1 MKIPAFLILLA
12 GASCPLTATQ
22 PQEPTTQDL
31 QLEEVALFPAQ
42 QITGVTV
49 SKTGR
54 IFVNFPFWSDDH
66 TVSVMEILPDGKT
79 KPYPG
84 PQWNSKDPSVKN
96 RFICVQSVYVD
107 EDDMLWIL
115 DPAAPKMETVVPGQA
130 KLVKVDLTKN
140 KVIKTYRFDDTIVPS
155 KAYLND
161 VRVDTATGHA
171 FITESGTGA
180 LIVLDLATGKARRL
194 LDTHSSTKAEKGL
207 PLIVDGI
214 EVINPATG
222 QAPQIHA
229 DGIALDREGGW
240 LYYHALTGRTLYRIK
255 TAHLIDP
262 SLTPEELGN
271 KVENLAT
278 TPAPDGMMEAGNGSV
293 YLTAIETGSI
303 VHFDPRS
310 KEIATLIQNPLLQW
324 PDTLSLT
331 DKGYMY
337 VTTSQIH
344 HMPKYNNGQSRQDG
358 PNALY
363 RFRLNPPAQPEASKV
378 KNADPHL
385 PPDPKAA
392 LPGTNTPK

>member
-1 MKIPAFLILLA
+1 MAAPPEE
-12 GASCPLTATQ
+12 S
-22 PQEPTTQDL
+22 TTLNL
-31 QLEEVALFPAQ
+31 QLEEVAAFPDQ

-54 IFVNFPFWSDDH
+54 IFVSFPFWSDDH
-66 TVSVMEILPDGKT
+66 TVSVMEILPDGKR

-84 PQWNSKDPSVKN
+84 PKWNSKDTSVKF

-107 EDDMLWIL
+107 EEDMLWIL
-115 DPAAPKMETVVPGQA
+115 DPAAPKMETVVPGEA
-130 KLVKVDLTKN
+130 KLVKVDLTNN
-140 KVIKTYRFDDTIVPS
+140 KVVKTYRFDDTTVPS

-171 FITESGTGA
+171 FITDSGTGA
-180 LIVLDLATGKARRL
+180 IIVLDLATGKARRL
-194 LDTHSSTKAEKGL
+194 LADHASTKAEKGL
-207 PLIVDGI
+207 ELHVDGI
-214 EVINPATG
+214 HLIDPSTG

-262 SLTPEELGN
+262 SLTPEDLGN
-271 KVENLAT
+271 KVENLAN
-278 TPAPDGMMEAGNGSV
+278 TPAPDGMMEAGNGSI

-310 KEIATLIQNPLLQW
+310 KEIATLIQDPLLQW
-324 PDTLSLT
+324 PDTLSLAA
-331 DKGYMY
+331 DGHMY

-344 HMPKYNNGQSRQDG
+344 RMPKFNGGESQQKG
-358 PNALY
+358 PFALY
-363 RFRLNPPAQPEASKV
+363 RFRLNPPAQPAATEV
-378 KNADPHL
+378 KKADPHL
-385 PPDPKAA
+385 PPDPKSA
-392 LPGTNTPK
+392 LPATNYPK